1 MNKKIREF
9 KLKNIR
15 EQQDVIEVLLEDLSS
30 FSVPQEATND
40 IRLAI
45 LEGINNAFIHGN
57 KNMESE
63 VVVSWNLNEG
73 SIRIEI
79 SDEGKG
85 FEYCPEKFSTRK
97 DANLLCEGGMG
108 IFLIQQVM
116 DEIFYNEK
124 GNVLCGLKSW

>member
-1 MNKKIREF
+1 MSAKIREF
-9 KLKNIR
+9 KMKNIR
-15 EQQDVIEVLLEDLSS
+15 EQQDLVKVLLEDLSEDQ
-30 FSVPQEATND
+30 VPEEATND
-40 IRLAI
+40 IRLAL

-57 KNMESE
+57 RSMDSN
-63 VVVSWNLNEG
+63 VAVSWKLNNR

-79 SDEGKG
+79 SDEGRG
-85 FEYCPEKFSTRK
+85 FEYCPETFSTRK

>member
-1 MNKKIREF
+1 MSTKIREF
-9 KLKNIR
+9 KMKNIR
-15 EQQDVIEVLLEDLSS
+15 EQQDLVNVLLEDLSEAQ
-30 FSVPQEATND
+30 VPQETKND
-40 IRLAI
+40 IRLAL

-57 KNMESE
+57 RSMNSN
-63 VVVSWNLNEG
+63 VAVSWKLNNR

-85 FEYCPEKFSTRK
+85 FEYCPEKYSSRK
-97 DANLLCEGGMG
+97 DANILCEGGMG